1 MQSFHPSR
9 GRVLFD
15 FLCALGIVA
24 SGVGAWKQTGAT
36 ALLAAAAVAGLY
48 GFVRLFDLIRRDP
61 PAVEEPQRIDFVAER
76 EVDLS
81 AEHGVVVPMVAAE
94 PAVTA
99 EPAVVAEPVEVV
111 EPEAPRATK
120 ARRAKA
126 PRKASGRKAA
136 AKEATVAEVAPS
148 EPAAVLEF
156 ASPDELEVNDFAAP
170 EGLDLEDMPSLDEPA
185 HPHIA
190 PLFEPEPFA
199 RMPRRAFGRKAG

>member
-1 MQSFHPSR
+1 MHSFHPSR
-9 GRVLFD
+9 GRILFD

-61 PAVEEPQRIDFVAER
+61 AAAEEPQRIDFVAER

-81 AEHGVVVPMVAAE
+81 AEQSVVVPMVAAE
-94 PAVTA
+94 PVVIA
-99 EPAVVAEPVEVV
+99 EPMVEPAELM
-111 EPEAPRATK
+111 EPEAPRPAK

-126 PRKASGRKAA
+126 SRKAGGRKAA
-136 AKEATVAEVAPS
+136 AKETKVAEVMPS
-148 EPAAVLEF
+148 EPAAVVAF
-156 ASPDELEVNDFAAP
+156 ASSDEVEATDFAMP
-170 EGLDLEDMPSLDEPA
+170 EDMELDDMPSLEEPA
-185 HPHIA
+185 HPQIA